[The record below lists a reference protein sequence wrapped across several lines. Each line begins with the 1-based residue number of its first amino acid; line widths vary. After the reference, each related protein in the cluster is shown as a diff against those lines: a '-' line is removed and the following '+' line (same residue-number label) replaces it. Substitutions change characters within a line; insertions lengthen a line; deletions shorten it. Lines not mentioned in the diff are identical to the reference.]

1 MRTRLTR
8 ITPRITDDRGA
19 AVLEFALVFPVVA
32 FLIFGLIYGLFAVA
46 AHVSL
51 AHAASRTVR
60 YASLATDPVAGLYPT
75 VEQVETYMDGQTPFF
90 TASSC
95 ETTVAGES
103 RENAPVVLDLTC
115 AFPNPAGRVV
125 GFVDEDITMTAHAT
139 ARRE

>member
-1 MRTRLTR
+1 M
-8 ITPRITDDRGA
+8 
-19 AVLEFALVFPVVA
+19 LEFALVFPVVA

-51 AHAASRTVR
+51 AHAASRSVR
-60 YASLATDPVAGLYPT
+60 YATLALDPVAGIYPT
-75 VEQVETYMDGQTPFF
+75 TEQVETYMDTQTPFF

-95 ETTVAGES
+95 ETTVVGDAL
-103 RENAPVVLDLTC
+103 ENAPVVLDLTC

-125 GFVDEDITMTAHAT
+125 GMIDENITMTAHAT